1 MFLPEFVE
9 LKMWS
14 HRKVV
19 YIFFNSDK
27 IFYYFPYL
35 SVIVSVDEIGESYSV
50 HIVIDGRVLVVL

>member
-1 MFLPEFVE
+1 MFLPEYVE

-19 YIFFNSDK
+19 YIFFDSDK

-35 SVIVSVDEIGESYSV
+35 SVIVSVNEIGESYSV
-50 HIVIDGRVLVVL
+50 HIVKMAEF